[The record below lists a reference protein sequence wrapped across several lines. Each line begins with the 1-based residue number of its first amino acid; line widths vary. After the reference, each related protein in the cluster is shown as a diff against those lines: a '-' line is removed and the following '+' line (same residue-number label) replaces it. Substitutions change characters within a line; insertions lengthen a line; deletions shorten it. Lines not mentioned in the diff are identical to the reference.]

1 MTVNKRRL
9 NTFLTYYAQL
19 DINKISNKRTDQY
32 IYIYLTFIYLRLFF
46 FVSSISVKLYNYLID
61 QLIK

>member
-32 IYIYLTFIYLRLFF
+32 IYLTFIYLRLFF
-46 FVSSISVKLYNYLID
+46 FCIINICQVV
-61 QLIK
+61 QLFD